1 MSLSR
6 LLCRRTILILA
17 ALLVIVGLA
26 FALRPQAALAHPL
39 GNFTINHYS
48 RIELT
53 GGYVYL
59 RYVLDMAEIPTFTEM
74 RVIDLDGDSQVSE
87 AERAAY
93 LAKKS
98 RELTRGLHLSIGET
112 PVQLEVI
119 QQELDFPPGQ
129 LGNTL
134 RLGLVL
140 QGPIARKDGSQAL
153 HYRND
158 NYADRIGWK
167 EIVLK
172 AGEGVSLLSSTA
184 KQDDLSDELRQYPQ
198 DILFDTPEQMEARA
212 EFIVTGESVEAGGF
226 DKLTRALKPA
236 PASAIVTEAR
246 SKDALTSLLTAEKLS
261 LPVVALSIAVA
272 LGLGALHAASPG
284 HGKTIMAAYLVGT
297 RGTAL
302 HALFLGLTVTVSHT
316 LGVVALGLVVLY
328 ASHLVAPERLYPWLG
343 LASGAIVIAIG
354 LWLIA
359 GRMRPDP
366 SGHGHHHHDAHSH
379 SHPHGHDHTH
389 HAVPGGGRLS
399 LTWRSLTALGV
410 VGGLVPST
418 SALVLLLAAISL
430 HRIGLGLVLILAFS
444 AGMAAVLAGV
454 GLLLVY
460 AGRGIERLRFQRKAA
475 SVFTKL
481 LPLATALVVLASG
494 LVLVF
499 RAASQLGLL

>member
-1 MSLSR
+1 M
-6 LLCRRTILILA
+6 
-17 ALLVIVGLA
+17 VGLSLL
-26 FALRPQAALAHPL
+26 LRPQAALAHPL

-59 RYVLDMAEIPTFTEM
+59 HYVLDMAEIPTFTEM
-74 RVIDLDGDSQVSE
+74 RVIDLNGDSQVSE
-87 AERAAY
+87 TERAAY
-93 LAKKS
+93 LAKKAM
-98 RELTRGLHLSIGET
+98 ELRRGLQLSIGGS
-112 PVQLEVI
+112 PVQLDVV
-119 QQELDFPPGQ
+119 QQELDFLPGQ

-140 QGPIARKDGSQAL
+140 QGPIARKDEAQAL
-153 HYRND
+153 YYRND

-172 AGEGVSLLSSTA
+172 AGDGVSLLSSTA
-184 KQDDLSDELRQYPQ
+184 AQDDLSDELRQYPQ
-198 DILFDTPEQMEARA
+198 DILFDTPEQTEASA
-212 EFIVTGESVEAGGF
+212 EFIIVGESVGAG
-226 DKLTRALKPA
+226 LKPA
-236 PASAIVTEAR
+236 PASAVITEAR
-246 SKDALTSLLTAEKLS
+246 PKDALTSLLTAEKLS

-302 HALFLGLTVTVSHT
+302 HALFLGLTVTISHT

-359 GRMRPDP
+359 GRVRAGRAEAHD
-366 SGHGHHHHDAHSH
+366 HHDDVHSH
-379 SHPHGHDHTH
+379 SHPHGHAHTH
-389 HAVPGGGRLS
+389 HTIPRGGRFG
-399 LTWRSLTALGV
+399 LTWRSLTALGI

-430 HRIGLGLVLILAFS
+430 HRIGFGLVLILAFS